1 MKYFIS
7 TTALAFVVL
16 FSIEL
21 NAGSLTNGVWA
32 SSHCG
37 AKPETPLVDDKDV
50 DTYNKS
56 VANINDWQ
64 QKAKPYYACLV
75 NEANVDNGVVI
86 ESANREQAEY
96 KKNFETIKVALETAA
111 KKVDK

>member
-7 TTALAFVVL
+7 TTALAFVAL
-16 FSIEL
+16 FSSAV
-21 NAGSLTNGVWA
+21 NAGSLSNGVWA
-32 SSHCG
+32 PSNCG
-37 AKPETPLVDDKDV
+37 AKPVTPSVDDKDV

-64 QKAKPYYACLV
+64 QKAKAYYACLV

-96 KKNFETIKVALETAA
+96 KKSFETIKAALDAAA